1 MLKIQGKLMLGF
13 AGLLLMVGGIGM
25 LTMQQIHYLG
35 QAIDV
40 ILRENYRS
48 VIACQDMKESLER
61 VDSGL
66 LFSLLGYEE
75 ESRECVEPNLK
86 KFEEALRVELGNV
99 TLPNEQEKAA
109 RIQALFERYQSAMT
123 QVTNTTLD
131 PRSRSDAYRHV
142 LLPTFTGIKT
152 LAQQI
157 LEMNQQNMKEA
168 NERARRLA
176 VSAHGRIVAAVGACA
191 VLAVLLIVFV
201 RHWILKPIHTL
212 IASANEIQRGNLDLV
227 LENGSR
233 DEVGQLSGAF
243 NAMAE
248 SLRSTR
254 RSDRMELQRMRRA
267 AEDVFTALPA
277 AAAVMDLDGRIEIS
291 TDTAVRYF
299 GMRPGAL
306 IREMNLDWLP
316 PLVERALTERRLV
329 EYVGQGGAV
338 QQFIENKEY
347 FFRPVAIPI
356 PVGTGAEEPT
366 GAAVLL
372 RDVTQAY
379 EQRELKRDAVAT
391 VSHQLRTPLTSLRM
405 SIHLLLNEKIGTL
418 NEKQTELLLAARDDS
433 ERLVNMVEDLLD
445 INRIESGH
453 AMIDACAVSPLTLA
467 REAIE
472 TFNAEAKDKGI
483 ALALRVPPDIPE
495 VRADPAR
502 IRHVFAN
509 LLTNALRYTTAGGT
523 ITVEAVQE
531 ADKVRFLVQDTG
543 AGIPA
548 EHGSHVFEQFY
559 RAPGQEGSSGAGLGL
574 AIVKQ
579 IVVAHGGEA
588 GVDSEPGHGS
598 AFWFTLPLV
607 AEAAP
612 CANEESEE
620 W

>member
-1 MLKIQGKLMLGF
+1 MLNIQGKLMLGF

-86 KFEEALRVELGNV
+86 KFGEALRVELGNV
-99 TLPNEQEKAA
+99 TLPNEQEKAEH
-109 RIQALFERYQSAMT
+109 IQALFEHYQAT
-123 QVTNTTLD
+123 IAQVTDTTLD
-131 PRSRSDAYRHV
+131 EQTRKETYRNV
-142 LLPTFTGIKT
+142 LLPTFTEIKT
-152 LAQQI
+152 LAQSI
-157 LEMNQQNMKEA
+157 LDMNQENMHDA

-176 VSAHGRIVAAVGACA
+176 VSAHRRILAAIGACA
-191 VLAVLLIVFV
+191 VLAIVLIVFV
-201 RHWILKPIHTL
+201 RHWILKPIRTL
-212 IASANEIQRGNLDLV
+212 IQSAEEIRRGNLDLV
-227 LENGSR
+227 LKNGSR

-254 RSDRMELQRMRRA
+254 RSDRMELQRVRRA
-267 AEDVFTALPA
+267 AEDVFTALPS

-306 IREMNLDWLP
+306 IHELNCAWLP

-338 QQFIENKEY
+338 QQFIDNKEY

-379 EQRELKRDAVAT
+379 EQRELKRDVVAT

-405 SIHLLLNEKIGTL
+405 SIHLLLNEKIGAL
-418 NEKQTELLLAARDDS
+418 NDKQSELLIAARDDS
-433 ERLVNMVEDLLD
+433 ERLVNMIEDLLD

-453 AMIDACAVSPLTLA
+453 ATINACAVSPLTLA
-467 REAIE
+467 RDAVES
-472 TFNAEAKDKGI
+472 FSAEAKDKGVV
-483 ALALRVPPDIPE
+483 LDMRVSSAVPE
-495 VRADPAR
+495 VRADPTR

-509 LLTNALRYTTAGGT
+509 LLSNALRYTTAGGT
-523 ITVEAVQE
+523 IGVDAVAE
-531 ADKVRFLVQDTG
+531 GDKVRFLVQDTG

-548 EHGSHVFEQFY
+548 EHVSHVFEQFY

-579 IVVAHGGEA
+579 IVTAHGGEA
-588 GVDSEPGHGS
+588 GVESEPGHGS
-598 AFWFTLPLV
+598 VFWFTLPLLGEP
-607 AEAAP
+607 AHPAK
-612 CANEESEE
+612 EEPEE